1 VHADLARALRGL
13 EEATAFA
20 RSYQFELDAEYLRLI
35 SQVESL
41 PENSPGADKSGG
53 WLGSRADRDR
63 LFRSARLLPR
73 RS

>member
-1 VHADLARALRGL
+1 MRPHLARVLRGL

-41 PENSPGADKSGG
+41 PENRPGADKTGG
-53 WLGSRADRDR
+53 WLGSRADRER
-63 LFRSARLLPR
+63 LFRSARLLSR
-73 RS
+73 RP